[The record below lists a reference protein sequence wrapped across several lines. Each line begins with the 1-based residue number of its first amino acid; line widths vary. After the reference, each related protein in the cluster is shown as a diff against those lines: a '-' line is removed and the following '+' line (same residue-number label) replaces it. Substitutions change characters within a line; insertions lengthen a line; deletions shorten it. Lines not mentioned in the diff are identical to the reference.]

1 MILVDL
7 PGYFHYLQNQ
17 MPLKSFQILNSLL
30 KNICSTKLKLIKLT
44 EEENLEY
51 FIPYSLPLTYIL
63 DILVPTFI
71 IKIEEL
77 NGNIDM

>member
-44 EEENLEY
+44 EEENLES

-77 NGNIDM
+77 NGNIDT